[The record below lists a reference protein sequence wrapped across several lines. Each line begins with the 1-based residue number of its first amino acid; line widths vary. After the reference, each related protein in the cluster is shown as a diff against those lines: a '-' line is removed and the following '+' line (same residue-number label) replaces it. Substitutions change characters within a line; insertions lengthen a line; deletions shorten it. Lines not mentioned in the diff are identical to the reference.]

1 MSKAERLR
9 AHYDS
14 TDQTDALAETSFE
27 DESEPDVLVS
37 TSIRLSKDTLDA
49 VRARAQAAGVP
60 VTTLMRVRISSRR
73 AIP

>member
-37 TSIRLSKDTLDA
+37 TSIRLSKDPLDA